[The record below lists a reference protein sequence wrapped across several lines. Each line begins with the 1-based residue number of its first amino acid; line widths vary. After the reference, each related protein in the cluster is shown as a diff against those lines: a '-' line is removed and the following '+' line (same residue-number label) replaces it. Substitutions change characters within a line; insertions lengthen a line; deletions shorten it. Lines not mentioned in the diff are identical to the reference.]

1 MFCLP
6 FVFRFEVTFRLI
18 YLPVVVIDKK
28 NYGKRKGKL
37 LKVTNSISCVH
48 SSKGIVFSVWILST

>member
-6 FVFRFEVTFRLI
+6 FVFRFDVTFRPI

-28 NYGKRKGKL
+28 KYGKRKG
-37 LKVTNSISCVH
+37 
-48 SSKGIVFSVWILST
+48 